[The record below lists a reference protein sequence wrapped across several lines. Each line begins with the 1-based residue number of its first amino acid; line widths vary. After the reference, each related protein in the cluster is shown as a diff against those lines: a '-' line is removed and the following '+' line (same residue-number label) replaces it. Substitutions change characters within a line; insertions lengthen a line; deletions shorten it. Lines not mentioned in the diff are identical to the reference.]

1 MHDSIRKM
9 DEVSRRRFVAGAAST
24 FLGVS
29 VMPWRRLLAA
39 PAGGLAPAPKAQH
52 VIYLYLTGG
61 MSHLDT
67 LDPKP
72 GVEEQGPTETIS
84 TNAAGI
90 QLASHFKSLAKQADK
105 IALVRSM
112 TTKVGAHERGQYFM
126 RTSYQPLATIQHPAI
141 GAWAMKLGAKSNH
154 TLPGNIL
161 VNGPSQ
167 HPGAGFFDTRYAPLR
182 IGNPADGLQNS
193 TLPNGVTEK
202 QFTHR
207 LDLSHQLDRTFEM
220 RYPHKQVKAYT
231 DFYQDA
237 VRLMKSEDLTAFD
250 LEKESQA
257 TREAYGSDRF
267 AQGCLLARRLVE
279 HGVKFIEV
287 QHGGWDTHAD
297 NFDRIEDLAG
307 TLDQALGALL
317 SDLSAKG
324 LLDKTM
330 VVVASEFGRTP
341 KINAN
346 QGRDHHPR
354 VFTTLLAGGGV
365 RGGQVYGSSD
375 KTGFAVAD
383 NPVEIPDFNATIA
396 WAMGLPL
403 EQIVTSPSGRPF
415 TVAHKGKPLTM
426 LF

>member
-9 DEVSRRRFVAGAAST
+9 DDVSRRRFIAGAAST

-29 VMPWRRLLAA
+29 VMPWHRVLAA
-39 PAGGLAPAPKAQH
+39 PAGGLAAAPKAQH

-72 GVEEQGPTETIS
+72 GAQEQGPTEAIA
-84 TNAAGI
+84 TNVPGI

-105 IALVRSM
+105 IALIRSM

-126 RTSYQPLATIQHPAI
+126 RTSYQPLATIQHPAL
-141 GAWAMKLGAKSNH
+141 GAWAMKLGAKSNA

-182 IGNPADGLQNS
+182 IGNPTDGLQNS
-193 TLPNGVTEK
+193 TLPKGVTEDR
-202 QFTHR
+202 FNHR
-207 LDLSHQLDRTFEM
+207 LDLSRQLDRTFEM

-237 VRLMKSEDLTAFD
+237 VRLMKSEDLAAFD

-257 TREAYGSDRF
+257 TRAAYGDDRF

-287 QHGGWDTHAD
+287 QHGGWDTHTD

-317 SDLSAKG
+317 SDLSSKG

-346 QGRDHHPR
+346 QGRDHHPK
-354 VFTTLLAGGGV
+354 VFTTLLAGGGI

-403 EQIVTSPSGRPF
+403 DQIATSPSGRPF
-415 TVAHKGKPLTM
+415 TVAHKGQPLTM